1 MCFSEWPEIVNVHSD
16 EAKFYPYSVRI
27 SKCSG
32 SCTNINNPYA
42 ILCVPDV
49 VKNINLKVFNL
60 MSRTNETRYMKFH
73 KTCKCKCRLNA
84 SVCNNINKDGMKIK
98 ADVNEKNWLIKVV
111 VIKELFGITVIE
123 CEYDKLCDI
132 GEYLDYENGKCRKK
146 LVDKLVEECTEK
158 CWWKINLSSKIAF
171 IRNNLLMYPVL
182 TQFTSYFF
190 LCFLQ

>member
-16 EAKFYPYSVRI
+16 EATFYPYSVRI

-42 ILCVPDV
+42 ILCVPDF

-60 MSRTNETRYMKFH
+60 ISRTNETRYMKFH
-73 KTCKCKCRLNA
+73 KTCKCKYRLNA

-111 VIKELFGITVIE
+111 VIKELFGSIVIE
-123 CEYDKLCDI
+123 CEYDKLCDT

-146 LVDKLVEECTEK
+146 LVDKLVEEYTENVDEK
-158 CWWKINLSSKIAF
+158 EIYPEKLHSEEIITPVCSS
-171 IRNNLLMYPVL
+171 
-182 TQFTSYFF
+182 FTIYTYFF
-190 LCFLQ
+190 LRFLK